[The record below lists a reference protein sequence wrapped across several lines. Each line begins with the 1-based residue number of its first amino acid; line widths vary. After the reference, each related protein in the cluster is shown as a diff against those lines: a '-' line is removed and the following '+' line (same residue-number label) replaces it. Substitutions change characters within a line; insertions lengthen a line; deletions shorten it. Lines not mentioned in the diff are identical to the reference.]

1 MGSMAAARHNS
12 FKSDPEYPSVT
23 FANAGML
30 LRAFSVIGCFSRNKV
45 RICILLFMSGRP
57 ISKVRGSLRRMA
69 ESTSYGRFVA
79 PRTIT
84 GRDSSF
90 RLSVVMPSHKVRNSL
105 FMVLVALPSDESRW
119 LRNVSI
125 SSMKITDGASLRAK
139 LKVADTSLLLS
150 PNHLSIMEERR
161 TLTKVA
167 RLSLAIALA
176 SIVFPVPGC
185 PYNKIPRG
193 GVTRPESE
201 RNRSGRSNG
210 STTRSHSSVLMGSI
224 PPTSR
229 NVTSISVG
237 SITSSAI
244 AVSYSLRSR
253 VRASCLWTA
262 SCRDSASPSPSLS
275 SPSARSISILSNRLR
290 ASSLDGRD
298 SCWDWIFLDSH
309 PDR

>member
-1 MGSMAAARHNS
+1 
-12 FKSDPEYPSVT
+12 
-23 FANAGML
+23 ML
-30 LRAFSVIGCFSRNKV
+30 LRAFSVIGCFSRNRL
-45 RICILLFMSGRP
+45 RICIRLFMSGRP
-57 ISKVRGSLRRMA
+57 ISNVRGSRRRMA

-125 SSMKITDGASLRAK
+125 SSMKMTDGASLRAR
-139 LKVADTSLLLS
+139 LNVADTSLLLS

-167 RLSLAIALA
+167 RLSLAMALA
-176 SIVFPVPGC
+176 SIVFPVPGA
-185 PYNKIPRG
+185 PYKRIPRG
-193 GVTRPESE
+193 GVTRPETE
-201 RNRSGRSNG
+201 RNRSGRSKG
-210 STTRSHSSVLMGSI
+210 RTTKSQSSVLMGSI

-229 NVTSISVG
+229 NVTAISFG
-237 SITSSAI
+237 SMTSSAI

-253 VRASCLWTA
+253 ARASCLWTA
-262 SCRDSASPSPSLS
+262 RWRDSTSSYSSSFSPSIA
-275 SPSARSISILSNRLR
+275 SPSARSISIRSSRFR

-298 SCWDWIFLDSH
+298 SCCDWIFFDSH